1 MSRKIYAQT
10 ALAIR
15 ATLAET
21 EPQTRAPV
29 ATLARC
35 LADMFKKDNPAFR
48 YDRFFTAAGLD
59 NRGELT
65 PNQVYPNGFQ
75 AVGK

>member
-15 ATLAET
+15 
-21 EPQTRAPV
+21 

-59 NRGELT
+59 NRE
-65 PNQVYPNGFQ
+65 N
-75 AVGK
+75 